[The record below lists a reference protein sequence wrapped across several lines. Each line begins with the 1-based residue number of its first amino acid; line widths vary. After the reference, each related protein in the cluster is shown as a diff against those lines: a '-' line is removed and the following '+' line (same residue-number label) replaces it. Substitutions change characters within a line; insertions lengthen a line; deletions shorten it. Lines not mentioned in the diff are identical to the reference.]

1 MSEKVLPPHIV
12 DEWHPDKNLPL
23 TPDKVSPGSSKKVW
37 WKCSHSHEWEAA
49 IGNRVSKNQACPF
62 CSGKRVI
69 EGINDLLSQHPEVAA
84 EWHPKKNSIAPNEI
98 FRTSQKKVWWLG
110 KCGHEWEAK
119 IANRAANN
127 AGCPVCTGRKVS
139 KGVNDILT
147 THPDIADEWHP
158 TKNSSTPQDFSKGSH
173 EKVWWLGKSCGHEWE
188 MAINSRTSHFQSC
201 PFCSGNRLL
210 LGINDL
216 ESQRPDV
223 SIEWHPTY
231 NDGLFPK
238 DVFVSSSKT
247 AWWLGHCNH
256 SWKMRISDRT
266 TNNQGCPICRGLQ
279 ILIGFNDLASQ
290 RSDIASEWHPDKN
303 GHLTAEMVTP
313 GSSQK
318 VWWLGEC
325 GHEWEMGIYSR
336 TGPLKQGC
344 PTCANRTLLVGFND
358 FSSINPLLSSEWHPM
373 KNGDLTAEH
382 VFPVSARKVWWLGK
396 CGHEW
401 EAQISNRVFS
411 ASDCPICAGQKVLV
425 GFNDLASQNP
435 VIAAQWHPTKNGAL
449 TPIHFTTGS
458 DKRVWWVCDKGHE
471 WEAPIHGRARNNLGC
486 AQCYAKT
493 FVSKG
498 EQDIADFIVSLGL
511 NIVQSDRK
519 TLKRKELDIVVPEK
533 KVAIEFNGVF
543 WHSEPAGKDKDYHR
557 NKWIAAKEAG
567 IQLIQVWEDEWNRN
581 PEQIKRMIAHKL
593 GFSTGRRV
601 FARKTLVQEMSKVAA
616 EKFLNEHHVQ
626 GYAAGSYY
634 LGLFEKRDL
643 FSPVALLVLR
653 KENANDLNI
662 IRYATSENV
671 VGGFTKLL
679 KYTEKTYEPN
689 AFITFSDHCVSD
701 GGLYEN
707 NGFVADKEL
716 APDYRYVVNGERKHK
731 FGYRLKRFQDD
742 PALQWFDGLTERE
755 LADLNGIARIWDAG
769 KTRWVKRCNES

>member
-12 DEWHPDKNLPL
+12 AEWHPDKNIPL

-37 WKCSHSHEWEAA
+37 WKCDKSHEWEAA

-69 EGINDLLSQHPEVAA
+69 EGVNDLASKHPDIAS
-84 EWHPKKNSIAPNEI
+84 EWHPSKNSIAPNEI

-110 KCGHEWEAK
+110 KCSHAWEAK

-127 AGCPVCTGRKVS
+127 AGCPICAGRSVAI
-139 KGVNDILT
+139 GVNDIST
-147 THPDIADEWHP
+147 THPDIAAEWHP
-158 TKNSSTPQDFSKGSH
+158 EKNNANPNMFSKGSH

-188 MAINSRTSHFQSC
+188 MAINSRTSQGQGC
-201 PFCSGNRLL
+201 PVCSGSQLVV
-210 LGINDL
+210 GKNDL
-216 ESQRPDV
+216 LSQRPD
-223 SIEWHPTY
+223 IAAEWHPTY
-231 NDGLFPK
+231 NENIEPQH
-238 DVFVSSSKT
+238 VFVKSNKVF
-247 AWWLGHCNH
+247 WWLGKCGHEWD
-256 SWKMRISDRT
+256 SLVSART
-266 TNNQGCPICRGLQ
+266 HQNDECPFCRGLQ
-279 ILIGFNDLASQ
+279 VLVGFNDLASQ
-290 RSDIASEWHPDKN
+290 RPDIAVDWHPTQN
-303 GHLTAEMVTP
+303 GNLTTEMVTQ
-313 GSSQK
+313 GSGQK
-318 VWWLGEC
+318 VWWLGKC
-325 GHEWEMGIYSR
+325 SHEWEMRISSR
-336 TGPLKQGC
+336 TINNQGC
-344 PTCANRTLLVGFND
+344 PTCANRKILIGFND
-358 FSSINPLLSSEWHPM
+358 FSSINPLLSSEWHPT
-373 KNGDLTAEH
+373 KNGDLTAEQ
-382 VFPVSARKVWWLGK
+382 VSPVSGKKVWWLGK

-401 EAQISNRVFS
+401 EAQISNRVS
-411 ASDCPICAGQKVLV
+411 TLSMTGHCPICAGQKVLV

-449 TPIHFTTGS
+449 TPMQFTTGS
-458 DKRVWWVCDKGHE
+458 DKRVWWVCDKDHE

-511 NIVQSDRK
+511 DIVQSDRK
-519 TLKRKELDIVVPEK
+519 TLKRKELDIVVPER

-557 NKWIAAKEAG
+557 DKWLAAKEVG
-567 IQLIQVWEDEWNRN
+567 IQLIQVWEDEWDRN
-581 PEQIKRMIAHKL
+581 PEQIKRMLAHKL
-593 GFSTGRRV
+593 GFSTGKRV
-601 FARKTLVQEMSKVAA
+601 FARKTVVREISKA
-616 EKFLNEHHVQ
+616 EAEVFLNENHVQ

-634 LGLFEKRDL
+634 LALFEKSDIKI
-643 FSPVALLVLR
+643 PIALLVLR

-662 IRYATSENV
+662 IRYATNANV

-679 KYTEKTYEPN
+679 KYAEKTYSPDM
-689 AFITFSDHCVSD
+689 FITFSDHCVSD
-701 GGLYEN
+701 GGLYAN

-731 FGYRLKRFQDD
+731 FGYRLKRFKDD

-755 LADLNGIARIWDAG
+755 LADVNGIARIWDAG
-769 KTRWVKRCNES
+769 KTRWVKKCK